1 MDNRLRFLYCC
12 MSELWGTQR
21 ESTGAEWK
29 AARKRG
35 GTSLAGK
42 AARQWEGRDADRNLV
57 GKCVSQLSRKA
68 AIVHTAPVP

>member
-12 MSELWGTQR
+12 MSELWGHR
-21 ESTGAEWK
+21 
-29 AARKRG
+29 
-35 GTSLAGK
+35 GK
-42 AARQWEGRDADRNLV
+42 AQARNGKPRASGYQPGRKSRQAMGRRDADRNLV